1 MSNMLSSNDIFS
13 QQVGEISSL
22 LDRQNKNIPSEL
34 LEIGVLCNNATVSS
48 QGQVNGAPVE
58 KALLEIAR
66 NQGIQDVR
74 NKYQRL
80 EEIPFNSE
88 RKFMAVKCS
97 MDHANRYEYF
107 VKGSPEDVLVKCSS
121 ARMKGQVGVLL
132 DNHRQKILEI
142 INYLS
147 NREYKRVIILARGTN
162 MEQLEF
168 SGIAAFH
175 DPPRENVP
183 RSISI
188 LKHSGVRVC
197 MITGDS
203 KDTAMSISN
212 LIGLPDDGQTMI
224 SGYDVDKMR
233 DDDLERVVEKCFC
246 FYRTT
251 PRHKVR
257 IVKALQA
264 NGHIVAMT
272 GDGVNDG
279 VAIKKADVGIS
290 MGITGTDVCKEAAD
304 MILLDDD
311 FSTIL
316 SAIEEGKCI
325 FYNIRNFVRFQLS
338 TSIAALMLISLS
350 TMLGIPNPLNAM
362 QILWINVI
370 MDGPPAQSLG
380 LEPVDHEVL
389 KRPPRGKG

>member
-1 MSNMLSSNDIFS
+1 M
-13 QQVGEISSL
+13 
-22 LDRQNKNIPSEL
+22 
-34 LEIGVLCNNATVSS
+34 VLC
-48 QGQVNGAPVE
+48 
-58 KALLEIAR
+58 
-66 NQGIQDVR
+66 
-74 NKYQRL
+74 
-80 EEIPFNSE
+80 
-88 RKFMAVKCS
+88 
-97 MDHANRYEYF
+97 
-107 VKGSPEDVLVKCSS
+107 
-121 ARMKGQVGVLL
+121 VGVRDAVETLK
-132 DNHRQKILEI
+132 Q
-142 INYLS
+142 S
-147 NREYKRVIILARGTN
+147 RV
-162 MEQLEF
+162 Q
-168 SGIAAFH
+168 
-175 DPPRENVP
+175 
-183 RSISI
+183 
-188 LKHSGVRVC
+188 VC

-203 KDTAMSISN
+203 RDTAMAIAGLISIAE
-212 LIGLPDDGQTMI
+212 DGRTLI
-224 SGYDVDKMR
+224 SGSDIDKMR
-233 DDDLERVVEKCFC
+233 DRDLEEACEKCYC

-279 VAIKKADVGIS
+279 VAIKKADVGVC
-290 MGITGTDVCKEAAD
+290 MGIAGTDVCKEAAD

-316 SAIEEGKCI
+316 SAIEEGKSI

-350 TMLGIPNPLNAM
+350 TLLDIPNPLNAM

-389 KRPPRGKG
+389 KRPPRTRKQQVSVQEICFPSTRKETAIKLNS